1 MAVTKTHDARR
12 AIGTN
17 IRAARERAGLSQ
29 AQASAA
35 IGMSQTA
42 WSRWEAGSQMP
53 RADQL
58 GLIAGSLGTT
68 AHDLLG
74 AGPM

>member
-1 MAVTKTHDARR
+1 
-12 AIGTN
+12 
-17 IRAARERAGLSQ
+17 
-29 AQASAA
+29 
-35 IGMSQTA
+35 MSQTA